1 MRWRL
6 RPRQHSPRAREP
18 ETSMRVRFWGTRG
31 SIPVALDTAGL
42 HVKLVE
48 ALLKASE
55 RPLRSAAEARQFI
68 ERELD
73 FSISH
78 TFGGA
83 SPCIEV
89 ERPSAAPLILDLGSG
104 VRGLGARDMTGGDRP
119 RTYNVIMSH
128 MHWDHIMGFP
138 FFAPAYVEG
147 NHIRI
152 FGCHAEIE
160 HALRRQQAVPSFPV
174 PFDRL
179 AARIEFIRL
188 EPGRRYDIDG
198 IAVTGMLQAHSGE
211 SYAYRLE
218 HGGKALIYATDSE
231 HKLED
236 PRESEAFAAFFRNAD
251 MVIFDAM
258 YSLAEAVSIKEDW
271 GHSSNVVGVE
281 LCQLAGAKHLVLFHH
296 EPAYDDS
303 AITRVWRDAV
313 RLEEI
318 TRGERPP
325 LRVSAAYDGLEMD
338 V

>member
-1 MRWRL
+1 
-6 RPRQHSPRAREP
+6 
-18 ETSMRVRFWGTRG
+18 MRVRFWGTRG
-31 SIPVALDTAGL
+31 SIPVALDTAAL
-42 HVKLVE
+42 QAKLTE
-48 ALLKASE
+48 ALLKASGK
-55 RPLRSAAEARQFI
+55 RIRNAAEAREFI

-73 FSISH
+73 FAGSH

-83 SPCIEV
+83 SPCVEV
-89 ERPSAAPLILDLGSG
+89 ERPGAAPLILDLGSG
-104 VRGLGARDMTGGDRP
+104 VRGLGARDMARTQRP
-119 RTYNVIMSH
+119 HTYNVIMSH

-138 FFAPAYVEG
+138 FFTPAYVPG
-147 NHIRI
+147 SRIRI
-152 FGCHAEIE
+152 HGCHDGLE
-160 HALRRQQAVPSFPV
+160 HALRRQQDAPSFPV

-179 AARIEFIRL
+179 AARIEFVVL
-188 EPGRRYDIDG
+188 EAGRRYDIDG
-198 IAVTGMLQAHSGE
+198 ITVTGMRQAHSGD

-236 PRESEAFAAFFRNAD
+236 PRESEAFAAFFRDAD

-258 YSLAEAVSIKEDW
+258 YSLAEAVSVKEDW

-296 EPAYDDS
+296 EPASDD
-303 AITRVWRDAV
+303 ATIARIWRDTV

-318 TRGERPP
+318 TREGRTP
-325 LRVSAAYDGLEMD
+325 LRVTAAYDGLELD

>member
-1 MRWRL
+1 
-6 RPRQHSPRAREP
+6 
-18 ETSMRVRFWGTRG
+18 MRVRFWGTRG
-31 SIPVALDTAGL
+31 SIPVALDSAAL
-42 HVKLVE
+42 QAKLTG
-48 ALLKASE
+48 ALLKASGK
-55 RPLRSAAEARQFI
+55 PLRDEAQARQFI

-73 FSISH
+73 FSSSH

-83 SPCIEV
+83 SSCIEV
-89 ERPSAAPLILDLGSG
+89 ERPDAAPLILDLGSG
-104 VRGLGARDMTGGDRP
+104 VRGLGARDMSRADRP
-119 RTYNVIMSH
+119 RAYNVLMSH

-138 FFAPAYVEG
+138 FFAPAYVAG

-152 FGCHAEIE
+152 YGCHPGVEA
-160 HALRRQQAVPSFPV
+160 ALRRQQAPPSFPV
-174 PFDRL
+174 AFDRL
-179 AARIEFIRL
+179 AARIEFVVL
-188 EPGRRYDIDG
+188 QPGRQYDIDG
-198 IAVTGMLQAHSGE
+198 ITVTGMLQAHSGD
-211 SYAYRLE
+211 SYAFRLE

-236 PRESEAFAAFFRNAD
+236 PRENEAFAAFFSGAD

-296 EPAYDDS
+296 EPASDDA
-303 AITRVWRDAV
+303 AIERIWRDAV

-318 TRGERPP
+318 TRGTRAP
-325 LRVSAAYDGLEMD
+325 LRVSAAYDGLELD

>member
-1 MRWRL
+1 
-6 RPRQHSPRAREP
+6 
-18 ETSMRVRFWGTRG
+18 MRVRFWGTRG
-31 SIPVALDTAGL
+31 SLPVALDTAAL
-42 HVKLVE
+42 QAKLVE
-48 ALLKASE
+48 ALLKASGKS
-55 RPLRSAAEARQFI
+55 LRSAAEARQFI

-73 FSISH
+73 FAGSH

-89 ERPSAAPLILDLGSG
+89 EPPGAAPLILDLGSG
-104 VRGLGARDMTGGDRP
+104 VRGLGARDMGRADRP
-119 RTYNVIMSH
+119 RTYNVLMSH

-138 FFAPAYVEG
+138 FFGPAYVAG

-152 FGCHAEIE
+152 YGCHAELE
-160 HALRRQQAVPSFPV
+160 HALRRQQAAPSFPV
-174 PFDRL
+174 AFDRL
-179 AARIEFIRL
+179 SARIEFVLL

-198 IAVTGMLQAHSGE
+198 IAVTGMLQAHSGD

-218 HGGKALIYATDSE
+218 HGGRALIYATDSE

-236 PRESEAFAAFFRNAD
+236 PRESEAFAAFFRDAD

-258 YSLAEAVSIKEDW
+258 YSLAEAVSVKEDW

-296 EPAYDDS
+296 EPAYDDA
-303 AITRVWRDAV
+303 AIARIWRDAV

-318 TRGERPP
+318 TRGERAP
-325 LRVSAAYDGLEMD
+325 LRVSAAYDGLEID
-338 V
+338 L

>member
-1 MRWRL
+1 
-6 RPRQHSPRAREP
+6 
-18 ETSMRVRFWGTRG
+18 MRVRFWGTRG

-42 HVKLVE
+42 QAKLVD
-48 ALLKASE
+48 ALLKASGKS
-55 RPLRSAAEARQFI
+55 LKNAADARQFI

-73 FSISH
+73 FPGSH

-89 ERPSAAPLILDLGSG
+89 ERPGAVPLILDLGSG
-104 VRGLGARDMTGGDRP
+104 VRGLGARDMARGPGP
-119 RTYNVIMSH
+119 LSYNVIMSH

-138 FFAPAYVEG
+138 FFAPAYVAG
-147 NHIRI
+147 NHIRLY
-152 FGCHAEIE
+152 GCHAELE
-160 HALRRQQAVPSFPV
+160 HALRRQQAAPSFPV

-179 AARIEFIRL
+179 AARIEFVLL
-188 EPGRRYDIDG
+188 EAGRRYDIDG
-198 IAVTGMLQAHSGE
+198 VGVTAMLQAHSGD
-211 SYAYRLE
+211 SFAYRLE
-218 HGGKALIYATDSE
+218 HGGKSLVYATDSE

-236 PRESEAFAAFFRNAD
+236 PRESEAFAAFFRDAD

-258 YSLAEAVSIKEDW
+258 YSLAEAVSVKEDW

-296 EPAYDDS
+296 EPAFDDA
-303 AITRVWRDAV
+303 AITRIWRDAV

-318 TRGERPP
+318 TRGGRAP
-325 LRVSAAYDGLEMD
+325 LRVSAAYDGLEID

>member
-1 MRWRL
+1 MIIKC
-6 RPRQHSPRAREP
+6 
-18 ETSMRVRFWGTRG
+18 WGSRG
-31 SIPVALDTAGL
+31 SIPVSGKTYLKYGGDTTCIEIRTQSGDIIIIDAGTGIRRL
-42 HVKLVE
+42 GNQ
-48 ALLKASE
+48 LLKE
-55 RPLRSAAEARQFI
+55 KRRQFHFI
-68 ERELD
+68 
-73 FSISH
+73 FTH
-78 TFGGA
+78 A
-83 SPCIEV
+83 
-89 ERPSAAPLILDLGSG
+89 
-104 VRGLGARDMTGGDRP
+104 
-119 RTYNVIMSH
+119 
-128 MHWDHIMGFP
+128 HWDHIMGFP

-160 HALRRQQAVPSFPV
+160 HALRRQQAAPSFPV

-179 AARIEFIRL
+179 AARIEFIGL

-258 YSLAEAVSIKEDW
+258 YSLAEAVSIREDW

-296 EPAYDDS
+296 EPAYDDA
-303 AITRVWRDAV
+303 AITRIWRDAV

-325 LRVSAAYDGLEMD
+325 LRVSAAHDGLEMD

>member
-1 MRWRL
+1 
-6 RPRQHSPRAREP
+6 
-18 ETSMRVRFWGTRG
+18 MRVRFWGTRG

-42 HVKLVE
+42 QAKLIG
-48 ALLKASE
+48 ALLKASGKA
-55 RPLRSAAEARQFI
+55 LRSEAEAREFI
-68 ERELD
+68 DRELD
-73 FSISH
+73 FAGSH

-83 SPCIEV
+83 SPCVEV
-89 ERPSAAPLILDLGSG
+89 ERPGAAPVILDLGSG
-104 VRGLGARDMTGGDRP
+104 VRGLGTRDMVRGKQP
-119 RTYNVIMSH
+119 RIYNVIMSH

-138 FFAPAYVEG
+138 FFAPAYVAG

-152 FGCHAEIE
+152 HGCHADLEY
-160 HALRRQQAVPSFPV
+160 ALRRQQDTPSFPV

-179 AARIEFIRL
+179 GARIEFVHL
-188 EPGRRYDIDG
+188 EAGRRYDIDG
-198 IAVTGMLQAHSGE
+198 IAVTGMLQSHSGD

-218 HGGKALIYATDSE
+218 CGGKALVYATDSE

-236 PRESEAFAAFFRNAD
+236 PRENEAFGAFFRDAD

-258 YSLAEAVSIKEDW
+258 YSLAEAISVKEDW

-296 EPAYDDS
+296 EPAFDDA
-303 AITRVWRDAV
+303 AITRIWRDTV

-318 TRGERPP
+318 TRSGRAP
-325 LRVSAAYDGLEMD
+325 LRISAAYDGLELD

>member
-6 RPRQHSPRAREP
+6 RPRQRSPRAREP

-31 SIPVALDTAGL
+31 SIPVALDAAGL
-42 HVKLVE
+42 HAKLVE

-160 HALRRQQAVPSFPV
+160 HALRRQQAAPSFPV

-179 AARIEFIRL
+179 AARIEFIGL

-218 HGGKALIYATDSE
+218 HEGKALIYATDSE

-258 YSLAEAVSIKEDW
+258 YSLAEAVSIREDW

>member
-1 MRWRL
+1 
-6 RPRQHSPRAREP
+6 
-18 ETSMRVRFWGTRG
+18 MRVRFWGTRG
-31 SIPVALDTAGL
+31 SIPVALDTAAL
-42 HVKLVE
+42 QAKLTE
-48 ALLKASE
+48 ALLKASGK
-55 RPLRSAAEARQFI
+55 RLRNAAEAREFI

-73 FSISH
+73 FEGSH

-83 SPCIEV
+83 SPCVEV
-89 ERPSAAPLILDLGSG
+89 ERPGAAPLILDLGSG
-104 VRGLGARDMTGGDRP
+104 VRGLGARDMGRTGRP
-119 RTYNVIMSH
+119 HTYNVIMSH

-138 FFAPAYVEG
+138 FFTPAYVSG
-147 NHIRI
+147 TRIRI
-152 FGCHAEIE
+152 HGCHDGLE
-160 HALRRQQAVPSFPV
+160 HALRRQQDAPSFPV

-179 AARIEFIRL
+179 AARIEFVVL
-188 EPGRRYDIDG
+188 EAGRRYDIDG
-198 IAVTGMLQAHSGE
+198 TAVAGMRQAHSGD

-218 HGGKALIYATDSE
+218 HGGKALVYATDSE

-236 PRESEAFAAFFRNAD
+236 PRESEAFAAFFRDAD

-296 EPAYDDS
+296 EPASDD
-303 AITRVWRDAV
+303 AMIARIWRDTL

-318 TRGERPP
+318 TREGRAP
-325 LRVSAAYDGLEMD
+325 LRVTAAYDGLELD

>member
-1 MRWRL
+1 
-6 RPRQHSPRAREP
+6 
-18 ETSMRVRFWGTRG
+18 MRVRFWGTRG

-42 HVKLVE
+42 QAKLVD
-48 ALLKASE
+48 ALLKASGKS
-55 RPLRSAAEARQFI
+55 LKNAADARQFI

-73 FSISH
+73 FPGSH

-89 ERPSAAPLILDLGSG
+89 ERPGAVPLILDLGSG
-104 VRGLGARDMTGGDRP
+104 VRGLGARDMARGPGP
-119 RTYNVIMSH
+119 LSYNVIMSH

-138 FFAPAYVEG
+138 FFAPAYVAG
-147 NHIRI
+147 NHIRLY
-152 FGCHAEIE
+152 GCHAELE
-160 HALRRQQAVPSFPV
+160 RALRRQQAAPSFPV

-179 AARIEFIRL
+179 AARIEFVLL
-188 EPGRRYDIDG
+188 EAGRRYDIDG
-198 IAVTGMLQAHSGE
+198 VGVTAMLQAHSGD

-218 HGGKALIYATDSE
+218 HGGKSLVYATDSE

-236 PRESEAFAAFFRNAD
+236 PRESEAFAAFFRDAD

-258 YSLAEAVSIKEDW
+258 YSLAEAVSVKEDW

-296 EPAYDDS
+296 EPAFDDA
-303 AITRVWRDAV
+303 AITRIWRDAV

-318 TRGERPP
+318 TRGGRAP
-325 LRVSAAYDGLEMD
+325 LRVSAAYDGLEID

>member
-1 MRWRL
+1 
-6 RPRQHSPRAREP
+6 
-18 ETSMRVRFWGTRG
+18 MRVRFWGTRG

-42 HVKLVE
+42 QTKLIA
-48 ALLKASE
+48 ALLKASGK
-55 RPLRSAAEARQFI
+55 PLRSAAEAREFI

-73 FSISH
+73 FAGSH

-89 ERPSAAPLILDLGSG
+89 ERPGAAPLILDLGSG
-104 VRGLGARDMTGGDRP
+104 VRGLGARDMGRPDRP
-119 RTYNVIMSH
+119 RTYNVLMSH

-138 FFAPAYVEG
+138 FFAPAYVAG

-152 FGCHAEIE
+152 HGCHAGLE
-160 HALRRQQAVPSFPV
+160 HALRRQQDAPSFPLE
-174 PFDRL
+174 FDRL
-179 AARIEFIRL
+179 GARIEFVLL
-188 EPGRRYDIDG
+188 EAGRRYDIDG
-198 IAVTGMLQAHSGE
+198 IAVTGMLQAHSGD

-218 HGGKALIYATDSE
+218 HGSKALIYATDSE

-236 PRESEAFAAFFRNAD
+236 SRESAAFAAFFRGAD

-258 YSLAEAVSIKEDW
+258 YSLAEAVSVKEDW

-296 EPAYDDS
+296 EPALDDA
-303 AITRVWRDAV
+303 AIARIWRDTV

-318 TRGERPP
+318 TRGAGAP
-325 LRVSAAYDGLEMD
+325 LRVSAAYDGLELD